1 MANKNFDLA
10 YETLIKFQ
18 PPYKNNEGNKD
29 LVENYGIYKKDFETH
44 SGQTY
49 TRDEYYDLSAEDFK
63 PYFKSVFWDSCGCND
78 IFDGV
83 DVLVFSYALH
93 KDSSSSVK
101 KLQEVL
107 GVTQTGTYDSATTT
121 AIENCDDAV
130 KKTDVLLA
138 LQAFYKTQYSEDKFS
153 KVKDIAQF
161 LV

>member
-1 MANKNFDLA
+1 MANKNFDVA

-18 PPYKNNEGNKD
+18 PPYRNNEGNED
-29 LVENYGIYKKDFETH
+29 LVENYGIHKKDFETY
-44 SGQTY
+44 SSQKY
-49 TRDEYYDLSAEDFK
+49 TRDEYYDLTAEDFK
-63 PYFKSVFWDSCGCND
+63 SYFKAVFWDPCGCND

-93 KDSSSSVK
+93 TDSGSSVK

-107 GVTQTGTYDSATTT
+107 GVTQTGTYDSATSD
-121 AIENCDDAV
+121 AMAKCDDAV

-138 LQAFYKTQYSEDKFS
+138 LQAFYNTQYSEDKFS
-153 KVKDIAQF
+153 KVKDVAQF

>member
-10 YETLIKFQ
+10 YETLINLQ
-18 PPYKNNEGNKD
+18 PPYKNNEGNED
-29 LVENYGIYKKDFETH
+29 LVENYGILKRDFETH

-49 TRDEYYDLSAEDFK
+49 TRDEYYDLTAEDFK
-63 PYFKSVFWDSCGCND
+63 SYFKEVFWDPCGCND

-83 DVLVFSYALH
+83 DVLVFSYAIH
-93 KDSSSSVK
+93 TDSLSSIK

-107 GVTQTGTYDSATTT
+107 EVTQTGTYDSATSN
-121 AIENCDDAV
+121 AIATCDDAV

-153 KVKDIAQF
+153 KVSNIATF
-161 LV
+161 LI